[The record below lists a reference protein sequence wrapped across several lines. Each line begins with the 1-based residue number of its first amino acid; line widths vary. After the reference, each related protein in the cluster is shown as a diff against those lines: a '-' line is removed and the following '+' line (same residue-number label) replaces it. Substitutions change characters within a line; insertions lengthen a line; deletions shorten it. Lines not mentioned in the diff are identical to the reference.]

1 MCTVCVVC
9 TVEILFAT
17 SHSSYASLNVLC
29 DLDSISKKQSDFAFY
44 LTRSLLSRGRMCSLR
59 FDVHVYGSFVVIYA
73 RSDRHI
79 PSLCLFHCKLNI
91 AITAVHCLVEEVKP
105 FDTIVHYCT
114 RRLSGQH

>member
-59 FDVHVYGSFVVIYA
+59 FDVHVYGTFVVIYA

-79 PSLCLFHCKLNI
+79 PSLCLFHCKFNI
-91 AITAVHCLVEEVKP
+91 VITVHSLPCRRGEAVS
-105 FDTIVHYCT
+105 HYCT
-114 RRLSGQH
+114 RRLSCRH